1 MIRVEG
7 SSKDLLIEVE
17 PKDDEM
23 GIGYFIPK
31 DTFSI
36 FDYKV
41 RGKWPFSIPHKG
53 LAMRYII
60 SKSFELAKSAGI
72 RTCFIEAV
80 EHGCKVHVVRVPGRE
95 LPLNQMEIEIGTRNR
110 MVDLEFIFNYY
121 LHPRSSL
128 LAEMKQGRKDYKVY
142 GFTSMP
148 EGGELI
154 PASAS
159 GELILSYTTKYDK
172 RGDISLSRDEARVRS
187 RLTDEQWSKAHELI
201 KECTML
207 ICRYAEERGLL
218 RFDGKY
224 EVYVDSNGDVGLADT
239 FGNPEEDRYMLEIR
253 DLSMVE
259 RFLDFYMRRWR
270 LDASRIDAV
279 KDELRRRRMRM
290 AGKRYMVDVSKQ
302 FLRNWYIDNGW
313 RQLYVS
319 GKSDVPPT
327 MPRDAISAYTD
338 CMLSF
343 ASLWSNKT
351 AEIVNATGVLVRPMV
366 EVASE
371 LYALEHL
378 NRSNLLPMEGL

>member
-7 SSKDLLIEVE
+7 SSKDLLIERE
-17 PKDDEM
+17 PRGDEM

-60 SKSFELAKSAGI
+60 TRSFELARDAGI

-80 EHGCKVHVVRVPGRE
+80 EQGCKVHVVRVPGRE
-95 LPLNQMEIEIGTRNR
+95 LPLDQSMVEVGARNR

-128 LAEMKQGRKDYKVY
+128 LSDIRQGKRDYRAY

-159 GELILSYTTKYDK
+159 GELVISYTTKYDK
-172 RGDISLSRDEARVRS
+172 RGDISLSRDEARARS
-187 RLTDEQWSKAHELI
+187 RLTDEQWSRAHELI
-201 KECTML
+201 KACTSL
-207 ICRYAEERGLL
+207 LCNYAESKGLL

-224 EVYVDSNGDVGLADT
+224 EVYVDSDGEVGLADT
-239 FGNPEEDRYMLEIR
+239 FGNPEEDRYMMEIR
-253 DLSMVE
+253 DVSMVE

-270 LDASRIDAV
+270 LDPAKINAIKDGLRSR
-279 KDELRRRRMRM
+279 RGGRHM
-290 AGKRYMVDVSKQ
+290 ADVSKQ

-313 RQLYVS
+313 RQLYAS
-319 GKSDVPPT
+319 GRADTPPM

-343 ASLWSNKT
+343 ASLWSGKT
-351 AEIVNATGVLVRPMV
+351 AEVVNTTGVLVRPIV

-378 NRSNLLPMEGL
+378 NRSNATVS

>member
-7 SSKDLLIEVE
+7 SSKDLFIEVE
-17 PKDDEM
+17 PKGDEM

-60 SKSFELAKSAGI
+60 NRSFELARDSCI

-95 LPLNQMEIEIGTRNR
+95 LPLDQTRIEIGTRNR

-128 LAEMKQGRKDYKVY
+128 LSDIKQGKKDYRVY

-154 PASAS
+154 PASAE
-159 GELILSYTTKYDK
+159 GELIISYTTKYDK
-172 RGDISLSRDEARVRS
+172 RGDISLSRDEARMRS
-187 RLTDEQWSKAHELI
+187 RLTDEQWSRAHELI
-201 KECTML
+201 KECTSL
-207 ICRYAEERGLL
+207 ISRYAESKGLL

-224 EVYVDSNGDVGLADT
+224 EIYVDSDGNVGLADT
-239 FGNPEEDRYMLEIR
+239 FGNPEEDRYMLEIS
-253 DLSMVE
+253 DIKMVG
-259 RFLDFYMRRWR
+259 RFLDFYMERWR
-270 LDASRIDAV
+270 LDASKISTI
-279 KDELRRRRMRM
+279 KDGLSR
-290 AGKRYMVDVSKQ
+290 KRSRHMVDVSKQ

-313 RQLYVS
+313 KQLYAT
-319 GKSDVPPT
+319 GKADVPPM
-327 MPRDAISAYTD
+327 MPKDAISAYTD

-351 AEIVNATGVLVRPMV
+351 AEIVNATGVLVRPIA

-378 NRSNLLPMEGL
+378 NRSNLLPVQGL

>member
-1 MIRVEG
+1 MIRRVEG

-17 PKDDEM
+17 PKGDEM

-41 RGKWPFSIPHKG
+41 RGRWPFSIPHKG

-60 SKSFELAKSAGI
+60 SKSFELASNSGI
-72 RTCFIEAV
+72 KTCFIEAV
-80 EHGCKVHVVRVPGRE
+80 EQGCKVHVVRVPGRE
-95 LPLNQMEIEIGTRNR
+95 LPLDQMEVEVGARNR

-128 LAEMKQGRKDYKVY
+128 LADMRQGKKDYRAY

-154 PASAS
+154 PASAR

-172 RGDISLSRDEARVRS
+172 RGDISLSKDEARIRS

-207 ICRYAEERGLL
+207 ICRYAEAKGLL

-239 FGNPEEDRYMLEIR
+239 FGNPEEDRYMVEIR
-253 DLSMVE
+253 DVSMVE

-270 LDASRIDAV
+270 LDASKITAV
-279 KDELRRRRMRM
+279 RDGLSRKSRH
-290 AGKRYMVDVSKQ
+290 MVDVSKQ

-313 RQLYVS
+313 RQLYSS
-319 GKSDVPPT
+319 GRADVPPM

-351 AEIVNATGVLVRPMV
+351 AEIVNATGILVRPIA

-378 NRSNLLPMEGL
+378 NRSNLLPMESL